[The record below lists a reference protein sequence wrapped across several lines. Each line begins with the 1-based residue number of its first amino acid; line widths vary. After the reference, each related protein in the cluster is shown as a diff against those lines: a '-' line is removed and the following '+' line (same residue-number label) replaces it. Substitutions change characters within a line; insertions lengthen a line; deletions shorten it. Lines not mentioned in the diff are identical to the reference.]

1 MYLVCAV
8 GGFTTDNLCA
18 VEIAVPRSDELKW
31 ERRKPKKQA
40 TESANDNLKKIQAIV
55 GDRTMW
61 LYHFPLSFVTVPV
74 TENVSSSQLGEQEN
88 GQHDEKLRKAVL
100 M

>member
-1 MYLVCAV
+1 LNLTSCVSNIDPVRFCKAQDLYLVCAV

-40 TESANDNLKKIQAIV
+40 TESANDNLKKIQALV
-55 GDRTMW
+55 GD
-61 LYHFPLSFVTVPV
+61 LDDGVAALSSLVCWCTC
-74 TENVSSSQLGEQEN
+74 
-88 GQHDEKLRKAVL
+88 
-100 M
+100 